1 MDFGFFRI
9 ACITPELRVADCD
22 FNTERIIENIKK
34 AVEKGA
40 RLIVFPELSIS
51 SYTCSDLFL
60 QDALLT
66 SCIENLEKIA
76 EATSGNDALVFVGL
90 PLYVE
95 SSLFNVA
102 AAVQNGKV
110 LAMIPK
116 TFIPN
121 YCEFYEKRHFAGS
134 LSENCRKTREVFVSE
149 KIGKIPF
156 GTDILFSDSSN
167 KKIKI
172 GCEICEDLWV
182 PFSPSTKAVLNGA
195 TIIANLSAGNEVIG
209 KDSYRRNLV
218 SMQSAKSI
226 CVYAYANAG
235 NDEST
240 NDVVFSGHSLIA
252 ENGSI
257 LNESSLFEKGMII
270 ADCDLEKIINERRK
284 TVTFSDNGAFIQ
296 GENSYREIEL
306 NFKSHTCPETLLRKI
321 HRHPFVP
328 DNNAE
333 RNERCEKVIELQAQ
347 GLAKRLRHTKSKTSV
362 IGLSGGL
369 DSTLAL
375 LVTEKAFEI
384 CGLEKSGII
393 AVTMPCFGTT
403 DRTYNNACTLAKEIG
418 CTLKEIRI
426 EKSVRQHFEDIG
438 HDENIHDVTYEN
450 SQARERTQILM
461 DIANKNGGLVIGT
474 GDLSEQALGW
484 ATYNGDHMSMYG
496 VNGSI
501 PKTLVRYLVQYFAD
515 LKSSDTLKDILATP
529 VSPELLPP
537 DGNKISQV
545 TEDLVGPYELHDFFL
560 YYVLRFGFS
569 PEKIFFFA
577 KTAFKD
583 AYSDEIIMKWLKN
596 FYRRFFIQQFKRSCM
611 PDGAKVGT
619 VNLSPRGDWRMPSD
633 ASSSIWLSELE
644 NLKGE

>member
-9 ACITPELRVADCD
+9 ACVTPELLVADCD
-22 FNTERIIENIKK
+22 FNAEKIIENIKT
-34 AVEKGA
+34 ASEKGA

-60 QDALLT
+60 QDALLS
-66 SCIENLEKIA
+66 SCIKNLEKIA
-76 EATSGNDALVFVGL
+76 SSTEGCDALVFVGL
-90 PLYVE
+90 PFYVE
-95 SSLFNVA
+95 GSIFNVA
-102 AAVQNGKV
+102 AAIQNGKV
-110 LAMIPK
+110 LALIPK

-121 YCEFYEKRHFAGS
+121 YSEFYEKRHFASS
-134 LSENCRKTREVFVSE
+134 LSENCRRLKEVYVSE
-149 KIGKIPF
+149 KIGTVPF
-156 GTDILFSDSSN
+156 GTDILFSDRHD

-182 PFSPSTKAVLNGA
+182 PLSPSTKAVLNGA
-195 TIIANLSAGNEVIG
+195 TIIVNLSAGNEVIG
-209 KDSYRRNLV
+209 KDSYRKNLV

-226 CVYAYANAG
+226 CVYAYSNAG

-252 ENGSI
+252 ENGTI
-257 LNESSLFEKGMII
+257 LKESTLFEKGMII
-270 ADCDLEKIINERRK
+270 ADCDLEKIISERRK
-284 TVTFSDNGAFIQ
+284 TVTFSDNSAFVQ
-296 GENSYREIEL
+296 GENSFREIEVS
-306 NFKSHTCPETLLRKI
+306 FKTSLQKNLLRNVD
-321 HRHPFVP
+321 RHPFVP
-328 DNNAE
+328 ENDAE
-333 RNERCEKVIELQAQ
+333 RNKRCEKVIELQAH

-384 CGLEKSGII
+384 SGLDKSGII

-426 EKSVRQHFEDIG
+426 EKAVRQHFEDIG
-438 HDENIHDVTYEN
+438 HDENLHDVTYEN

-515 LKSSDTLKDILATP
+515 LKNSATLKDILDTP

-545 TEDLVGPYELHDFFL
+545 TEDLVGPYELHDFYL

-569 PEKIFFFA
+569 PEKIFFLA
-577 KTAFKD
+577 KTAFQD
-583 AYSDEIIMKWLKN
+583 IYTEEIILKWLKN

-633 ASSSIWLSELE
+633 SSSNIWMSELE
-644 NLKGE
+644 SI